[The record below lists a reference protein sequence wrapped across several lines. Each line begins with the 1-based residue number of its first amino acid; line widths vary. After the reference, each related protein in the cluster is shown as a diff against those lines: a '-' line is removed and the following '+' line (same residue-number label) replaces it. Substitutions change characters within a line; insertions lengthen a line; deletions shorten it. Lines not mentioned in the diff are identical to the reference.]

1 MQGSLRK
8 RIYEHPQ
15 KEKKPSLQECWS
27 VSRSLSQLYIK
38 PQISVEMN
46 NISNQLINYQF
57 IIVTKN

>member
-8 RIYEHPQ
+8 RIYKHPQ

-27 VSRSLSQLYIK
+27 VSRSLSQICIK

-46 NISNQLINYQF
+46 NISNQIINCQF
-57 IIVTKN
+57 IVVSKN